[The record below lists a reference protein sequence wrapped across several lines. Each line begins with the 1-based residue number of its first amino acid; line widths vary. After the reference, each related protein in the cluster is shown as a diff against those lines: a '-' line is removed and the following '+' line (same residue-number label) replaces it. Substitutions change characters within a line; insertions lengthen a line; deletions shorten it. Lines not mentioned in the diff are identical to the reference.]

1 MLSQGRY
8 LSMEKFKIND
18 RVRRTNFRTAVK
30 ISKESNEATA
40 VIDTTPLPRGC
51 LGTVKALREET
62 TMSAKD
68 SKEKTVMVHVLWDN
82 GTLSYLGP
90 EGLEVIKG

>member
-1 MLSQGRY
+1 
-8 LSMEKFKIND
+8 MEKFKIND
-18 RVRRTNFRTAVK
+18 RVRRTNFRTTVK

-40 VIDTTPLPRGC
+40 VVDTTPLQRGC

-90 EGLEVIKG
+90 EGLEVIKA